1 MAYTIST
8 HNGSAVSRQH
18 NIRNPKVVAKQPH
31 IRADGVHETWIDVDP
46 RKAYRE
52 IFGDAQEEYNRRQL
66 AAGRPGRCIKSYYT
80 AVKNDAKK
88 HLVYE
93 MIVAIGNVK
102 NQPPPFTAKDI
113 MRDFVDDWPKR
124 NPTLKLVG
132 AYYHRDEQGVGHVHI
147 DYIPVAT
154 GYKNGMAVQNGL
166 VKALNAIG
174 FETRST
180 RDTAQIQWE
189 RRENQYLEQ
198 LCLER
203 GLEVEHPLEEER
215 KHSHTEKFKADAG
228 LKEAQKQLEAAKL
241 ELEQAQVKHDDMIE
255 KVATMRQEGQKRFEA
270 NVAVLEEQKSR
281 IEALKRVVEVYE
293 RQIEAQEHTIENQ
306 KQIYKIFGGRLPLY
320 DAQDPAHVEQDLP
333 LREDIDLD

>member
-1 MAYTIST
+1 MAYTIPT

-31 IRADGVHETWIDVDP
+31 IRVDGVHETWIDVDP

-113 MRDFVDDWPKR
+113 MRDFVNNWPER
-124 NPTLKLVG
+124 NPSLKLIG

-189 RRENQYLEQ
+189 HSENQYLEQ
-198 LCLER
+198 LCRAR

-215 KHSHTEKFKADAG
+215 KHSHTEKFKADAA
-228 LKEAQKQLEAAKL
+228 LKEAKEKLEAAEL
-241 ELEQAQVKHDDMIE
+241 ELEAARVKHDDMVA

-270 NVAVLEEQKSR
+270 NKATLAEQKER
-281 IEALKRVVEVYE
+281 IEALKDV
-293 RQIEAQEHTIENQ
+293 IEAYEQQIAAQERRIENQ
-306 KQIYKIFGGRLPLY
+306 KQIYKVFGGRAPLY
-320 DAQDPAHVEQDLP
+320 DAQDSAHGEHELP
-333 LREDIDLD
+333 LHEDPEW